1 MLGVHP
7 NTVRSWTSQGRLN
20 CLRINERGDR
30 RYLPDDLEQFI
41 ATARNAAPVAGPTDF
56 EIIARVADLVAGQD
70 DIETALAQVA
80 KLVCRNAGYVG
91 AALVDQAGALTQL
104 VGTMTADAPLVRRA
118 RRTGHAVGAEEAGG
132 QMSTRAAVLLV
143 LRDRPKVVLLF
154 EAGPGRRVTDN
165 ELAMLGAVAT
175 QVDAA
180 TRASVARRAA
190 ERRRDQAELL
200 LAIRSE
206 LATDQDVG
214 TMLEHLL
221 ERISN
226 LFGVGQAA
234 VLRPMPGVEYGLDS
248 HANLDRRLRT
258 ILADAPDQ
266 PAVTRALAA
275 GRIVSL
281 PGSGKGR
288 RPTDFEQRLRRAGV
302 GTLTICPL
310 ATHGETLAA
319 LLLCHDR
326 RHDWQPEDMALLR
339 ELTAQA
345 ADVVRN
351 ARNYGQMAT
360 WAAQLES
367 IQQLGTRLNRLNT
380 VDEIGRA
387 IATELDQLIN
397 CHNIRVYRVVGDD
410 VVPIAWRGRVGEYE
424 GENSDMLRT
433 NVGQGITGWV
443 ARHGIAQNIGDA
455 SHDPRAMTIPGT
467 DANLD
472 ESLLLA
478 PMLYE
483 DIVLG
488 VIVLAKL
495 GLHQFSADDLR
506 LLEIYASIAAQA
518 MANADSTEKLQ
529 AKSEAVARQ
538 LKSQRELLRVTES
551 ILGTLETPTLL
562 EEISVRLDSLMSSD
576 SICVDIRDEAAHL
589 VRPLFARGVNAA
601 RFLSRTMSDDEGAG
615 GHVIRTG
622 EALLIQDMLR
632 DHRVVHFDETAPDA
646 GALILVPLR
655 ARDRV
660 TGILTIERLGEQAR
674 FTDEEFELVKLF
686 GAHVSIAL
694 HNARAHRAVEI
705 RAETDS
711 LTGLWNQGAL
721 SQHLARTTASDSQF
735 SLLMIDLDSFKEFND
750 RHGHQAGN
758 EALRRL
764 AGALRK
770 AGRHSDE
777 TFRYGGDEFAILL
790 PSTPADRA
798 HTVARKVLGAV
809 QSLGRD
815 GTRLNCSI
823 GVASYPAD
831 GDEAE
836 TIVLAA
842 DRACYAAKRSG
853 GGQVCSAADGLALAP
868 EFQLLAPTPVDP
880 PEVYS
885 AD

>member
-1 MLGVHP
+1 LLGVHP
-7 NTVRSWTSQGRLN
+7 NTVRAWTSQGRLN

-30 RYLPDDLEQFI
+30 RYLPADLEQFI
-41 ATARNAAPVAGPTDF
+41 ATARMSPPAGAPTDF
-56 EIIARVADLVAGQD
+56 EILAETARLVVDQD
-70 DIETALAQVA
+70 DVRGALPTIAE
-80 KLVCRNAGYVG
+80 LLCRSAGYSA
-91 AALVDQAGALTQL
+91 AALVDQGGALTQL
-104 VGTMTADAPLVRRA
+104 VGTVDGQASLVRRA
-118 RRTGHAVGAEEAGG
+118 RRHGRPVRSDPAVPG
-132 QMSTRAAVLLV
+132 TPRAAVPLAI
-143 LRDRPKVVLLF
+143 DDGAISVLLL
-154 EAGPGRRVTDN
+154 ERGSGLLIANAD
-165 ELAMLGAVAT
+165 LAMLGALAAQVA
-175 QVDAA
+175 AA
-180 TRASVARRAA
+180 TSAGARRRVA

-200 LAIRSE
+200 LAIRGD
-206 LATDQDVG
+206 LAAERDVG
-214 TMLEHLL
+214 RMLDRLL
-221 ERISN
+221 DRVSE
-226 LFGVGQAA
+226 LFGVDQAA
-234 VLRPMPGVEYGLDS
+234 VLRPMPGVEFGL
-248 HANLDRRLRT
+248 ANDAGLEGPLRDV
-258 ILADAPDQ
+258 LRDAPEQ

-275 GRIVSL
+275 GRVVSL
-281 PGSGKGR
+281 PGVASGR
-288 RPTDFEQRLRRAGV
+288 RPTEFEQRLRLAGV
-302 GTLTICPL
+302 SSLTICPVT
-310 ATHGETLAA
+310 THGETVAA
-319 LLLCHDR
+319 LLLCHAGK
-326 RHDWQPEDMALLR
+326 HSWQPDDMLLLR
-339 ELTAQA
+339 ELTSQA

-380 VDEIGRA
+380 VVEIGHA
-387 IATELDQLIN
+387 IAAELDQLIN
-397 CHNIRVYRVVGDD
+397 CHNVRVYRIAGDD
-410 VVPIAWRGRVGEYE
+410 VLPIAWRGRVGEYE
-424 GENSDMLRT
+424 GENSDMLRI
-433 NVGQGITGWV
+433 NIGQGITGWV
-443 ARHGIAQNIGDA
+443 ARHGVAQNVPDA
-455 SHDPRAMTIPGT
+455 SHDPRAQTIPGT
-467 DANLD
+467 DPGLD

-483 DIVLG
+483 DVVLG

-495 GLHQFSADDLR
+495 DLHQFSADDLR

-518 MANADSTEKLQ
+518 MANADSTEELQ

-562 EEISVRLDSLMSSD
+562 EEISVRLDALMSSD
-576 SICVDIRDEAAHL
+576 SICVDIHDEAAHL
-589 VRPLFARGVNAA
+589 IRPLFARGVNAA
-601 RFLSRTMSDDEGAG
+601 RFLSRTMSADEGAG
-615 GHVIRTG
+615 GHVIHTG

-632 DHRVVHFDETAPDA
+632 DNRVLHFDETAPEA

-660 TGILTIERLGEQAR
+660 TGILTIERLGDDAH

-721 SQHLARTTASDSQF
+721 GQHLARTIESGDEF
-735 SLLMIDLDSFKEFND
+735 SLLMIDLDRFKKYND

-764 AGALRK
+764 AIALRK

-777 TFRYGGDEFAILL
+777 VFRYGGDEFAILL
-790 PSTPADRA
+790 PATPAERA

-831 GDEAE
+831 GADPD

-853 GGQVCSAADGLALAP
+853 GGQVRSAADGLALAP
-868 EFQLLAPTPVDP
+868 EFQLVAPTPVDP
-880 PEVYS
+880 PEVYPEV
-885 AD
+885 